1 MHCSSSKS
9 QYWHYVICSVLYGL
23 ILTICLV
30 SFSLVKAQTIRYVK
44 PVASG
49 TADGSSWT
57 NASADLQAIIN
68 ASNDGDQ
75 VWVATGTYKPSSCT
89 ICGQAD
95 RNQSFS
101 MKNGLTL
108 YGGFVGTES
117 VLSERPASVTQSQP
131 STSILSGDLG
141 VSNER
146 NDNSQH
152 IIFNTNLNS
161 TAVLD
166 GFVVK
171 EANLLYV
178 SNELGQHGGGMH
190 NQNSSPTVR
199 NCFFTNNYGG
209 FGTSGS
215 GLYSDATSKPTV
227 VNCTF
232 DNNLCQDGAAIACR
246 NITVANCSF
255 TNNRGSGGG
264 VFYSTSGADITSCTF
279 SNNSGSQSSSGSSI
293 GALNIGV
300 GSIVSNC
307 LFTANLSIGGG
318 AALRALNATVTNCT
332 FRGNLAI
339 SSGTGVPSAFGG
351 AVIASGTT
359 FINCSFTNN
368 TVDGRIGSGGGAA
381 IASGGSS
388 FINCSFARNISNRSG
403 GAVTGNEVSFVNCI
417 LWGNSPD
424 GISTD
429 LASSVNMTYTDS
441 QDNTPGTGNFSLD
454 PLFVDAPGDNL
465 RLKACSPSLDKGEN
479 TVNISSTDLVG
490 NPRLLRSIDLG
501 AYEFQGTPLGL
512 ATITQP
518 PSPVYSIPQG
528 GTLSASVLTTGSVT
542 SYQWYKNGVA
552 ITNHPSATTPTLT
565 ITPLTPADAGT
576 YYVLITG
583 TCNSVSSS
591 KALVLVNTGMYSVKA
606 GQWNDPSVWSENR
619 VPAIGDVVRIK
630 HVVSLPN
637 NYQGQA
643 SQVSYDPGQ
652 KLLPGINSRIKLNQ

>member
-1 MHCSSSKS
+1 
-9 QYWHYVICSVLYGL
+9 
-23 ILTICLV
+23 
-30 SFSLVKAQTIRYVK
+30 
-44 PVASG
+44 
-49 TADGSSWT
+49 
-57 NASADLQAIIN
+57 
-68 ASNDGDQ
+68 
-75 VWVATGTYKPSSCT
+75 
-89 ICGQAD
+89 
-95 RNQSFS
+95 
-101 MKNGLTL
+101 
-108 YGGFVGTES
+108 
-117 VLSERPASVTQSQP
+117 
-131 STSILSGDLG
+131 
-141 VSNER
+141 
-146 NDNSQH
+146 
-152 IIFNTNLNS
+152 
-161 TAVLD
+161 
-166 GFVVK
+166 
-171 EANLLYV
+171 
-178 SNELGQHGGGMH
+178 
-190 NQNSSPTVR
+190 
-199 NCFFTNNYGG
+199 
-209 FGTSGS
+209 
-215 GLYSDATSKPTV
+215 
-227 VNCTF
+227 
-232 DNNLCQDGAAIACR
+232 
-246 NITVANCSF
+246 
-255 TNNRGSGGG
+255 
-264 VFYSTSGADITSCTF
+264 
-279 SNNSGSQSSSGSSI
+279 
-293 GALNIGV
+293 
-300 GSIVSNC
+300 
-307 LFTANLSIGGG
+307 
-318 AALRALNATVTNCT
+318 
-332 FRGNLAI
+332 
-339 SSGTGVPSAFGG
+339 
-351 AVIASGTT
+351 
-359 FINCSFTNN
+359 
-368 TVDGRIGSGGGAA
+368 
-381 IASGGSS
+381 
-388 FINCSFARNISNRSG
+388 
-403 GAVTGNEVSFVNCI
+403 
-417 LWGNSPD
+417 
-424 GISTD
+424 
-429 LASSVNMTYTDS
+429 MTYTDS